1 MKMNKEVVDERRKKV
16 MLKIQV
22 QGKVEVEDL
31 AKELKVS
38 PLTIRRDLQYWE
50 EQGAVERYYG
60 GARLI
65 QSFVDNNEISDNN
78 EPYKHAIAKY
88 AAQYVEEGDTIFINT
103 SSTALLVLKYI
114 RGKRVT
120 VITNNGKAIFMDHDP
135 LVSIVLSGGE
145 LRIPKESMV
154 GDFALNNLNRVTA
167 DKSFLGCSG
176 FDIHAGMSTAILQ
189 EVSINETM
197 INRCKGNVFLLAD
210 HTKIGNVHQF
220 IAADVNAFQYLITD
234 KLVMEEQLDEF
245 QNAGIRAVAL
255 SPLYHYEEQL

>member
-16 MLKIQV
+16 MSKIQI
-22 QGKVEVEDL
+22 QGKVNVEDL
-31 AKELKVS
+31 ANELHVS

-65 QSFVDNNEISDNN
+65 QSFVDNNEIEDNN

-88 AAQYVEEGDTIFINT
+88 AAQYVEDGDTIFINT

-114 RGKRVT
+114 RNKRVT
-120 VITNNGKAIFMDHDP
+120 VITNNGKAIFMEHDP

-154 GDFALNNLNRVTA
+154 GDFALNNLNRITA
-167 DKSFLGCSG
+167 NKSFLGCSG
-176 FDIHAGMSTAILQ
+176 FDVHTGMSTAILH

-197 INRCKGNVFLLAD
+197 INRCQGETFLLAD
-210 HTKIGNVHQF
+210 YTKIGNVHQF
-220 IAADVNAFQYLITD
+220 VVADVTSFQYLITD
-234 KLVMEEQLDEF
+234 NRVSKDLLEEF
-245 QNAGIRAVAL
+245 QDVGIHAVGL
-255 SPLYHYEEQL
+255 TPLYNY